1 MEEAPHQ
8 KLSQRD
14 RGILDFEQS
23 WWESATPRDQAV
35 REQFQLTESEYA
47 EVLNQLVASE
57 AALLAEPLLIRRLRR
72 LRDRRRQ
79 QHIARRTADQE
90 VAR

>member
-8 KLSQRD
+8 ELSQRD
-14 RGILDFEQS
+14 RAILDFEQS

>member
-1 MEEAPHQ
+1 MEESPHQ
-8 KLSQRD
+8 QLSQRD
-14 RGILDFEQS
+14 RAILDFEQS

-47 EVLNQLVASE
+47 EVLNQLIASE

>member
-8 KLSQRD
+8 QLSQRD
-14 RGILDFEQS
+14 RAILDFEQS

-47 EVLNQLVASE
+47 EVLNQLIASE

>member
-1 MEEAPHQ
+1 VEEAPHQ

-14 RGILDFEQS
+14 RAILDFEQS

>member
-1 MEEAPHQ
+1 VEEAPHQ
-8 KLSQRD
+8 ELSQRD
-14 RGILDFEQS
+14 RAILDFEQS

>member
-1 MEEAPHQ
+1 VEEAPHQ
-8 KLSQRD
+8 QLSQRD
-14 RGILDFEQS
+14 RAILDFEQS

>member
-1 MEEAPHQ
+1 MKEAPHQ
-8 KLSQRD
+8 QLSQRD
-14 RGILDFEQS
+14 RAILDFEQS

-47 EVLNQLVASE
+47 EVLNQLIASE